1 MMEDEKE
8 NRGFDQETSDEL
20 EKMSEKTFLSY
31 SEPHEGESK
40 IKINGGSDSG
50 SGSGLLLLRV
60 CDFCGKHFNSGKALG
75 GHRRHHILAQK
86 NMEAQN
92 QAHLASAEHLNNGSS
107 SWSTL
112 EESSP
117 PVQVDLSSSCSGSSW
132 LKKDKR
138 GRKIIG
144 ETEASQIAAE
154 TLMYMHLYGNYHLRH
169 RLPPRDEPTPDEA
182 ASLSV
187 KKRKS
192 NMMNH
197 VGGSSSLPSG
207 KQKEKS
213 EGSDGNE
220 ELNAENNM
228 CMWVVKVISLIK
240 EKKEM
245 IRTSKQ
251 KEVKPSKSYACN
263 VCNKSFPCFQALG
276 GHKTKHNR
284 GKNIAK
290 STKGKEVVEQR
301 QEEEENKVGINGS
314 SLISSEER
322 FVISSKNHENNSNK
336 EKWERQVN
344 NRVRK

>member
-50 SGSGLLLLRV
+50 SRS
-60 CDFCGKHFNSGKALG
+60 
-75 GHRRHHILAQK
+75 
-86 NMEAQN
+86 
-92 QAHLASAEHLNNGSS
+92 
-107 SWSTL
+107 
-112 EESSP
+112 
-117 PVQVDLSSSCSGSSW
+117 
-132 LKKDKR
+132 
-138 GRKIIG
+138 
-144 ETEASQIAAE
+144 AE

-182 ASLSV
+182 ASLPV

-220 ELNAENNM
+220 ELNGENN
-228 CMWVVKVISLIK
+228 MWVVKVISLIK

-245 IRTSKQ
+245 KLGTEMIKSEGEPLMIRTSKQ
-251 KEVKPSKSYACN
+251 QEVKPSKSYVCN

-284 GKNIAK
+284 KKNIAK

-301 QEEEENKVGINGS
+301 QEEEENKVGINGA

-336 EKWERQVN
+336 EEVGEASQQSGSKIRGFNLNVPYVLEDEETDI
-344 NRVRK
+344 